1 MRLPRSILPPLFA
14 ALMVAL
20 VSSPALADGEGS
32 VAHAPEQTRMMSVTI
47 SPLHLIMPIVE
58 VTAEFK
64 AHETVGLAALG
75 GWGKMTQHDE
85 VLGDINY
92 DVWEVGGQLRY
103 YALGDFDHGLQVGAE
118 VLYVNVTSED
128 IETSTGTVSGV
139 GDGVAVGPF
148 LGYKIA
154 TELGF
159 TFDGQLGVARMGI
172 GAEAKN
178 EGTGQTESEESSEW
192 GPLLNL
198 NVGWSF

>member
-1 MRLPRSILPPLFA
+1 MRLCRPMLSPL
-14 ALMVAL
+14 LVAL
-20 VSSPALADGEGS
+20 AVVLASSPALADGEGS

-47 SPLHLIMPIVE
+47 SPLHLVLPVVE

-75 GWGKMTQHDE
+75 GWGKMTQKNTTI
-85 VLGDINY
+85 GDIKY
-92 DVWEVGGQLRY
+92 DVWEVGGQVRY

-128 IETSTGTVSGV
+128 IETASGTVSGV

-148 LGYKIA
+148 LGYKVA
-154 TELGF
+154 TDLGF
-159 TFDGQLGVARMGI
+159 TFDGQLGVARTGL
-172 GAEAKN
+172 GAEAQN
-178 EGTGQTESEESSEW
+178 EDTGYSESEESTDW